1 METENFNSQYI
12 EGDNATIRNLVVTN
26 SFTNNSDR
34 RLKTNIK
41 KLGNDYTSLVKDIQP
56 VTFRYKDSEEERLG
70 FIAQNV
76 EKAFLS
82 KNLVNAPTRKN
93 NAGIYSLDYMQLIPI
108 LWKTVQEQQIL
119 IENMQKEISVLKEE
133 K

>member
-108 LWKTVQEQQIL
+108 LWKTVQEQQVL

>member
-108 LWKTVQEQQIL
+108 LWKTVQEQQVL
-119 IENMQKEISVLKEE
+119 IENMQKEISILKEE